1 LLLAWLKYMPISRE
15 VDSGGRRVENKRLQA
30 ETKV

>member
-1 LLLAWLKYMPISRE
+1 MPISRE